1 MSMNHFLQRAPGR
14 SPVALLLPLSFAF
27 LSGCYLTPNLGPPGT
42 IGMQRS
48 RAVLN
53 DPFPNNDIAPPIVG
67 GRPLG
72 FDRPLAEPVQN
83 QVNARNGGASVA
95 PYQGF

>member
-1 MSMNHFLQRAPGR
+1 MCHPTKTALRGLS
-14 SPVALLLPLSFAF
+14 VAILLPLSFVF

-48 RAVLN
+48 RAVMN

-83 QVNARNGGASVA
+83 QVNARNGGAAVA
-95 PYQGF
+95 SYQGF